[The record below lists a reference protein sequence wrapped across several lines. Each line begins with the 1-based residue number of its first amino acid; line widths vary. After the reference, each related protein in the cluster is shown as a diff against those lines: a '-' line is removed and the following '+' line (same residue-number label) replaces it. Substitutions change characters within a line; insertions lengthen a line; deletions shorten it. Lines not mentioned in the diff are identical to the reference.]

1 MQVNKLMASQT
12 NASETAPPSQQST
25 SSAISSYVPHIDSNG
40 TVDANGYEW
49 IESPDGTNWYR
60 IHGTKNEWTKFES

>member
-1 MQVNKLMASQT
+1 MASQERP
-12 NASETAPPSQQST
+12 SEIAQPSPQPKPTAVSP
-25 SSAISSYVPHIDSNG
+25 YVPHIDSNG

-60 IHGTKNEWTKFES
+60 IHGTKNEWSKFES